1 MRKSALYLL
10 GLVVAALVALG
21 LVVLFSASEV
31 RSMRLSGTPWQFV
44 AKQSGYIIAGLVL
57 ASVVA
62 LIDYHRWRDQWLLTA
77 LLAFFVFAALW
88 VVFAFPAVKGSH
100 RWIPLPGGVNFQPG
114 EVAKIVMVLALSVV
128 LDKAGWRVELFKRGA
143 LYPAVV
149 IGFFALPVLLE
160 PDFGSVMV
168 IVIVGAMLMF
178 VAGTRVLHLLPL
190 FLSGV
195 AVVAWEVIHNPNRMA
210 RIAAFVGVG
219 MDGTETP
226 ADVDAA
232 YQSGMAIVAISRGG
246 LFGVGLGR
254 SMQKQ
259 NYLPE
264 AWTDFIFA
272 IGAEELGLV
281 FSIAVLLLFLAF
293 FFISVHIARKSSDR
307 LGRFMA
313 LGMAV
318 VVFFQAMFNIGVV
331 CKAFPTKGMALP
343 FFSYG
348 GTNMITTFLAVGFI
362 FSVGLH
368 ALKDQDKPFT
378 RKTVAN

>member
-88 VVFAFPAVKGSH
+88 VVFAFPAVKG
-100 RWIPLPGGVNFQPG
+100 
-114 EVAKIVMVLALSVV
+114 
-128 LDKAGWRVELFKRGA
+128 
-143 LYPAVV
+143 
-149 IGFFALPVLLE
+149 FFALPVLLE

-178 VAGTRVLHLLPL
+178 VAGTRFLHLLPL
-190 FLSGV
+190 FLAGV

-293 FFISVHIARKSSDR
+293 FFISVHIARKSSGR

>member
-31 RSMRLSGTPWQFV
+31 RSLRLSGTPWQFV

-149 IGFFALPVLLE
+149 IGFFVSLIVFKNVPLYDSFKAGWAPPWIASVL
-160 PDFGSVMV
+160 G
-168 IVIVGAMLMF
+168 II
-178 VAGTRVLHLLPL
+178 
-190 FLSGV
+190 SGV
-195 AVVAWEVIHNPNRMA
+195 AA
-210 RIAAFVGVG
+210 R
-219 MDGTETP
+219 
-226 ADVDAA
+226 
-232 YQSGMAIVAISRGG
+232 
-246 LFGVGLGR
+246 
-254 SMQKQ
+254 
-259 NYLPE
+259 
-264 AWTDFIFA
+264 WIFA
-272 IGAEELGLV
+272 LV
-281 FSIAVLLLFLAF
+281 SIIV
-293 FFISVHIARKSSDR
+293 
-307 LGRFMA
+307 
-313 LGMAV
+313 
-318 VVFFQAMFNIGVV
+318 
-331 CKAFPTKGMALP
+331 
-343 FFSYG
+343 
-348 GTNMITTFLAVGFI
+348 
-362 FSVGLH
+362 
-368 ALKDQDKPFT
+368 
-378 RKTVAN
+378 